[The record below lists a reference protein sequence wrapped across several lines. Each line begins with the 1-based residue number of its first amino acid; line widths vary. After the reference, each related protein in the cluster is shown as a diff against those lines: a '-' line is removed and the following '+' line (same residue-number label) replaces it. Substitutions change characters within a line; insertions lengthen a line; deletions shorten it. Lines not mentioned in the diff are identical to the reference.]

1 MELKDAGRGIRL
13 KQQRAFYSIWLS
25 SFYAQAL
32 VLNVLA
38 SCIFV
43 LCPLLVLFH
52 LLASAGRPLK
62 AQSNL
67 LSPLTSFPKIHLA
80 LLNPFSA
87 CAPTPPPSLNPAG
100 ANPVSWIK
108 LVPLQLLGVSAVGT
122 LTHCMTVGTPHFL
135 AFNDSKSTPQ
145 AQPSQLNSRS
155 L

>member
-1 MELKDAGRGIRL
+1 MQEGELGSNSREPIWE
-13 KQQRAFYSIWLS
+13 FYSIWLS

-67 LSPLTSFPKIHLA
+67 VSSLTSFPKMHLVLLHPFWSWA
-80 LLNPFSA
+80 LNSPAYLNP
-87 CAPTPPPSLNPAG
+87 G
-100 ANPVSWIK
+100 WANPFSWIK
-108 LVPLQLLGVSAVGT
+108 LVPLQLLGVSAVGS